1 MPGKS
6 VTSCDVGVFCPV
18 GGAHAAGRDE
28 LPDHRV
34 IQSAV
39 SCPGPEGGLEGSKV
53 PIGNGGSE
61 YEAGL
66 LAADGKTGIDTA
78 WLREQLDMPGDLA
91 D

>member
-1 MPGKS
+1 MGF
-6 VTSCDVGVFCPV
+6 SCLLLIGLDPLIDFVP
-18 GGAHAAGRDE
+18 A
-28 LPDHRV
+28 
-34 IQSAV
+34 SALV
-39 SCPGPEGGLEGSKV
+39 ADGGL
-53 PIGNGGSE
+53 

>member
-1 MPGKS
+1 ML
-6 VTSCDVGVFCPV
+6 PV
-18 GGAHAAGRDE
+18 AMNFPITG
-28 LPDHRV
+28 LYSPL
-34 IQSAV
+34 SAV
-39 SCPGPEGGLEGSKV
+39 PGPKGLEGSKV